1 MITLAD
7 VRDARE
13 RLTGFVRPTPTQRPE
28 SISKVAGRAVLLKPE
43 HLQRTGSYKVRGAY
57 NAISRLPEGC
67 AVVAASAGNHAQG
80 VALAATSTGHRS
92 TIFMP
97 VGAPLPKIEATRG
110 YGAEIRFE
118 GLVVD
123 DAVTAAKAFS
133 AQTGAVF
140 VPPFDDPH
148 IIAGQGTVGL
158 ELADEAPEAEVV
170 VVPVG
175 GGGLVAGVA
184 TALAHV
190 RPGTKVIGVEADGA
204 AAMAAAVAAGRPV
217 SLDQVT
223 TMADGLAVRCVSD
236 LTLAHV
242 RAYVDEMVTVTEE
255 EISQALLLLLE
266 RAKAVV
272 EPSAAVGL
280 AAVLAGK
287 VPGRGPACCILSG
300 GNVDPLLLMKL
311 IHHGLTLAGRYLV
324 LRVVM
329 TDRPGELARLTARL
343 AEMGL
348 NVLDVEHHRAAAQV
362 AFDQVEVLLTVETR
376 GPRHAVEITAAL
388 ASDGVRVEVLR

>member
-1 MITLAD
+1 VITLAD
-7 VRDARE
+7 LADAKA
-13 RLTGFVRPTPTQRPE
+13 RLAAVLRPTPVRSTDA
-28 SISKVAGRAVLLKPE
+28 ISAAAGRTVLLKPE
-43 HLQRTGSYKVRGAY
+43 HQQRTGSYKVRGAY
-57 NAISRLPEGC
+57 NRISRLDPGV

-80 VALAATSTGHRS
+80 VAFAAGATGHRA

-97 VGAPLPKIEATRG
+97 LGASLPKVDATRG
-110 YGAEIRFE
+110 YGAEVRLV
-118 GLVVD
+118 GTVVD
-123 DAVTAAKAFS
+123 DTMLAAQAF
-133 AQTGAVF
+133 AAETGAVF
-140 VPPFDDPH
+140 VPPFDDPQ

-158 ELADEAPEAEVV
+158 ELADEAPDAEVV

-175 GGGLVAGVA
+175 GGGLIAGVA
-184 TALAHV
+184 TALAFS
-190 RPGTKVIGVEADGA
+190 RPGIKVVGVEAEGA
-204 AAMAAAVAAGRPV
+204 AAMQAALAAARPV
-217 SLDQVT
+217 VLDSLA
-223 TMADGLAVRCVSD
+223 TMADGIAVRCVSE

-242 RAYVDEMVTVTEE
+242 RAYVDEVVTVTEE

-272 EPSAAVGL
+272 EPSGAVSV

-311 IHHGLTLAGRYLV
+311 IDHGLTVAGRYLV
-324 LRVVM
+324 LRVVIA
-329 TDRPGELARLTARL
+329 DRPGELARLTARL

-348 NVLDVEHHRAAAQV
+348 NVLDVEHHRSGARV

-376 GPRHAVEITAAL
+376 GPVHASEIARAL
-388 ASDGVRVEVLR
+388 AEGGTRVEVIT